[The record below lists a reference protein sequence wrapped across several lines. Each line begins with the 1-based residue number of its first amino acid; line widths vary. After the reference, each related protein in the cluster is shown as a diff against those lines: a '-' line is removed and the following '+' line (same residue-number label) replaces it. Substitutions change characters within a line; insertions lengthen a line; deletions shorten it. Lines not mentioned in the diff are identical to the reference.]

1 MEPIN
6 LSANVSDKILFDE
19 TVNISTSGIICIVG
33 ANGTGKTTLLN
44 KIYDAVKE
52 LFEDTIYIKQDIVI
66 EDSTE
71 TIETYVLKSNSKLYD
86 AHLLAKDLDA
96 KDYEILSEEEKKLY
110 HDTHNYLRTENWGSY
125 YAHVHK
131 ILNGLGIIEL
141 DRQMINLSGG
151 WKTRISLAKALVI
164 EPKILLLDE
173 PTNHLDLEGVIWLTD
188 YLTTYSKTV
197 IMVTHMR
204 HVVDSIANQT
214 WLLKNYDGISQKLL
228 QVNGGMAEVE
238 QTLNQVT
245 TELNNKWT
253 KFEKQ
258 LKELKKKGTPKPKIE
273 EFIKKQNVI
282 RPPTQS
288 KSRFCFEQIGDFG
301 TKNII
306 EFKDVS
312 FKFKG
317 VGKTILKHIEFG
329 INANTKYVIVGKNGA
344 GKSTLFNLC
353 ANLIQP
359 RTGEIIIDGHVRVG
373 LYNQDI
379 IASLKNDIKK
389 ATQQNPSNDTSDNL
403 NITPIQFL
411 QMVHNMKHDECRSSL
426 GRVGIRKIDNY
437 DPCNISIENLSGG
450 YKARMAMLSMILRKP
465 AVILLDE
472 PTNHLDIDTIQELIN
487 GLNDFNGGVMVI
499 THDIDFIKQLNNCRI
514 VKLDDGKLSFCESID
529 DYIRKIVE
537 V

>member
-1 MEPIN
+1 MELN
-6 LSANVSDKILFDE
+6 LSASVSSKSLFDE
-19 TVNISTSGIICIVG
+19 TINIGASGIICIIG
-33 ANGTGKTTLLN
+33 PNGTGKTTLLN
-44 KIYDAVKE
+44 KIYEGVKVS
-52 LFEDTIYIKQDIVI
+52 FEDTIYIRQDILI
-66 EDSTE
+66 DDSTD

-86 AHLLAKDLDA
+86 AYMLSKELDA
-96 KDYEILSEEEKKLY
+96 KDYETLDEDDKKLY
-110 HDTHNYLRTENWGSY
+110 HETHDYVRNENWGSY
-125 YAHVHK
+125 NAHVRK
-131 ILNGLGIIEL
+131 ILYGLGITDL
-141 DRQMINLSGG
+141 NRQMINLSGG
-151 WKTRISLAKALVI
+151 WKTRISLARALVI
-164 EPKILLLDE
+164 EPRVLLLDE

-188 YLTTYSKTV
+188 YLSTYSKSV

-204 HVVDSIANQT
+204 HVVDSIANET
-214 WLLKNYDGISQKLL
+214 WLLKNYDGESQKLL
-228 QVNGGMAEVE
+228 RVNGGMVEVE
-238 QTLNQVT
+238 QTLNQIT

-258 LKELKKKGTPKPKIE
+258 LKELKNKGTPKPKIE

-282 RPPTQS
+282 RPPMQS

-317 VGKTILKHIEFG
+317 VGNTILKHIDFG
-329 INANTKYVIVGKNGA
+329 INANTKYVVVGKNGA

-353 ANLIQP
+353 AGILEP
-359 RTGEIIIDGHVRVG
+359 RAGEIVIDGRVRVG

-379 IASLKNDIKK
+379 VSSLKKDIVKASLPITTDI
-389 ATQQNPSNDTSDNL
+389 NSIILD
-403 NITPIQFL
+403 ITPIQFL
-411 QMVHNMKHDECRSSL
+411 HDVHNMKYDECRASL

-437 DPCNISIENLSGG
+437 DPCNIPIENLSGG

-499 THDIDFIKQLNNCRI
+499 THDVDFIKQLDNSRI
-514 VKLDDGKLSFCESID
+514 VKLEEGKLSFCESID
-529 DYIRKIVE
+529 DYIKKIVE
-537 V
+537 L